1 MYHKAY
7 PDRVK
12 DEGDARWVGPE
23 GVRAAGRLCWQ
34 RRAKIQARKG
44 KEDGD
49 GWWDKLSLM
58 ESREFY
64 LGPSHS

>member
-12 DEGDARWVGPE
+12 DEGDTRWAGPE